1 MTARISAVPAKVKS
15 FYDYF
20 LLSADVGQVLAALGY
35 GYQSAALQLP
45 RTDTE
50 ADTKWVE
57 ALAERLRLALP
68 RLVLSNE
75 TATREFLIAPLLLEL
90 VINANVTVHTEYAV
104 NAGANLKGSLDYLL
118 EGRENLIVVEA
129 KQGDLY
135 RGFRQLAA
143 EMVAVDQ
150 SIKSEATHLY
160 GAITVGDVWRFAVL
174 DRSAKIVS
182 QDINLWRVPADL
194 KELSQTL
201 LGILNGQGSGGAVE
215 TIR

>member
-1 MTARISAVPAKVKS
+1 MTAIPAVPAKVKS

-35 GYQSAALQLP
+35 GYQSAALRLP
-45 RTDTE
+45 RASE
-50 ADTKWVE
+50 PADWIET
-57 ALAERLRLALP
+57 LAGRLRLALP

-143 EMVAVDQ
+143 EMVAVDKT
-150 SIKSEATHLY
+150 IRSEASHLY

-174 DRSAKIVS
+174 DRHNKTVT

-194 KELSQTL
+194 NELSQTL
-201 LGILNGQGSGGAVE
+201 MGILNGEPV
-215 TIR
+215 

>member
-1 MTARISAVPAKVKS
+1 MTANTPAVPAKVKS
-15 FYDYF
+15 FFDYF

-35 GYQSAALQLP
+35 DYQSAALVLP
-45 RTDTE
+45 HAETPDF
-50 ADTKWVE
+50 DWVE
-57 ALAERLRLALP
+57 TLADRLRRALP

-90 VINANVTVHTEYAV
+90 VLHANVTVHTEYAI
-104 NAGANLKGSLDYLL
+104 NAGANLKGNLDYLL
-118 EGRENLIVVEA
+118 EGRENLVVVEA

-143 EMVAVDQ
+143 EMVAVDK
-150 SIKSEATHLY
+150 SIQFTAPRLY

-174 DRSAKIVS
+174 DRQAKTVT

-194 KELSQTL
+194 NGLAQTL
-201 LGILNGQGSGGAVE
+201 VGILNGVAA
-215 TIR
+215 